1 MKVESR
7 NIQIF
12 KAFRNVQRHQP
23 SSATL
28 NHIGPNSGRVILF
41 EQSGQSFVAKT
52 LDHN

>member
-7 NIQIF
+7 NVQIF

-23 SSATL
+23 SSAPL
-28 NHIGPNSGRVILF
+28 NQIGPNSGRVILL
-41 EQSGQSFVAKT
+41 EQSSQGFMAKT